1 MNVVASVP
9 EGLEKSLAEE
19 ISNLGGFNINTYK
32 RFINFECDF
41 ETFYRVHFYSRL
53 AFRFYREI
61 ASFNCYDKQSLY
73 EGVRDSFD
81 WLSWLHFEKTF
92 NVQVTG
98 RTSSLSHTHFTALE
112 VKNSITDLQQVAWNK
127 RSNIS
132 LDNPDFIIHL
142 HLRNNKAIISLQS
155 SVESLHKRGY
165 RPAVGNAPLKE
176 NLAAGLINITQ
187 WNGKVPL
194 IDFMCGSGTFLIEAV
209 NQFLEVPINI
219 EQVYLFEN
227 WLDFRK
233 DIYLN
238 EKNKAKNK
246 NINYQT
252 LPTITGCEI
261 NKQVFEQAKVN
272 ISLAGLEKYIEL
284 INNDFLELQ
293 LKKRT
298 PGIIIC
304 NPPYGKKLG
313 DENQLISLYEQ
324 MGIFLKN
331 NFSGWEFWLLS
342 GNPKLT
348 KYLRMKS
355 SLKIPVSNGGI
366 DCRWIKYLIR

>member
-1 MNVVASVP
+1 MNIVASVP

-73 EGVRDSFD
+73 AGVRDSFD
-81 WLSWLHFEKTF
+81 WLNWLHFDKTF

-112 VKNSITDLQQVAWNK
+112 VKNSITDLQQAVWNK

-142 HLRNNKAIISLQS
+142 HLNNNKAILSLQS
-155 SVESLHKRGY
+155 SIESLHKRGY
-165 RPAVGNAPLKE
+165 RPAIGNAPLKE
-176 NLAAGLINITQ
+176 NLASGLINMTK

-219 EQVYLFEN
+219 DQGYLFEN

-246 NINYQT
+246 IINYEK
-252 LPTITGCEI
+252 LPTIIGCEI
-261 NKQVFEQAKVN
+261 NKKVFEQANVN
-272 ISLAGLEKYIEL
+272 ISLAGLENYIEL
-284 INNDFLELQ
+284 INNDFLALQ
-293 LKKRT
+293 LTCT

-313 DENQLISLYEQ
+313 DENELIYLYEQ

-348 KYLRMKS
+348 KYLKMKS

>member
-1 MNVVASVP
+1 MNVVASAP
-9 EGLEKSLAEE
+9 EGLEEYLAEE
-19 ISNLGGFNINTYK
+19 ISNLGGSNINTFK
-32 RFINFECDF
+32 RFINFECDYA
-41 ETFYRVHFYSRL
+41 TFYRVHFYSRL
-53 AFRFYREI
+53 AFRFYRKI
-61 ASFNCYDKQSLY
+61 ASFICYDKQSLY
-73 EGVRDSFD
+73 AGVRDSFD
-81 WLSWLHFEKTF
+81 WLDWLHHEKTF

-98 RTSSLSHTHFTALE
+98 RTSSLIHTHFTALE
-112 VKNSITDLQQVAWNK
+112 VKNSITDLQRAVWNK

-132 LDNPDFIIHL
+132 LDHPDFIIHL
-142 HLRNNKAIISLQS
+142 HLNNNKAIISLQS
-155 SVESLHKRGY
+155 SVESLHKRSY

-176 NLAAGLINITQ
+176 NLASGLIKMTQ

-194 IDFMCGSGTFLIEAV
+194 IDIMCGSGTFLIEAV
-209 NQFLEVPINI
+209 NQSLNVPINI
-219 EQVYLFEN
+219 DQVYLFEN

-233 DIYLN
+233 DIYLY
-238 EKNKAKNK
+238 EKNKAKHK
-246 NINYQT
+246 IINYEK
-252 LPTITGCEI
+252 LPKIIGCEI
-261 NKQVFEQAKVN
+261 NKKVFEQAEVN
-272 ISLAGLEKYIEL
+272 KSLAGLENYIEL
-284 INNDFLELQ
+284 INIDFLQLQ
-293 LKKRT
+293 LKFT

-313 DENQLISLYEQ
+313 NENELICLYEEI
-324 MGIFLKN
+324 GSFLKK

>member
-1 MNVVASVP
+1 MHVVASSP
-9 EGLEKSLAEE
+9 EGLENSLAEE

-73 EGVRDSFD
+73 AGVRDSFD
-81 WLSWLHFEKTF
+81 WLNWLHFDKTF

-112 VKNSITDLQQVAWNK
+112 VKNSITDLQQAVWNK

-132 LDNPDFIIHL
+132 LANPDFIIHL
-142 HLRNNKAIISLQS
+142 HLHNNKAIISLQS

-165 RPAVGNAPLKE
+165 RPAIGNAPLKE
-176 NLAAGLINITQ
+176 NLASGLINMTK

-209 NQFLEVPINI
+209 NQYLGVPINI
-219 EQVYLFEN
+219 DQVYLFEN

-246 NINYQT
+246 IIHYEK
-252 LPTITGCEI
+252 LPTIIGCEI
-261 NKQVFEQAKVN
+261 NKKVFEQANVN
-272 ISLAGLEKYIEL
+272 ISLAGLENYIEL
-284 INNDFLELQ
+284 INNDFLALQ
-293 LKKRT
+293 LSCT

-313 DENQLISLYEQ
+313 DENELIYLYEQ

-348 KYLRMKS
+348 KYLKMKS